1 MEKLLNEFLP
11 SVIEFSKGHDI
22 YVVDNASKDDS
33 VKFLQQNFPNVNAI
47 ELSKN
52 YGYAGGYNRAVQQ
65 IDAELL
71 CFLNSDVR
79 VSKNWLKPIIK
90 SFKKDRSMAI
100 AQPKILDQKIQIC
113 SNMLEQP
120 EVLLT
125 NLDTLIVAVGFLIPL
140 KLIMDNTTTNVL
152 YFGLQALV
160 FLSEKIFL

>member
-1 MEKLLNEFLP
+1 MKLAIIILNWNGKKLLNEFLP

-79 VSKNWLKPIIK
+79 VSENWLKPIIK
-90 SFKKDRSMAI
+90 SFKKDRTIAI
-100 AQPKILDQKIQIC
+100 AQPKILDQK
-113 SNMLEQP
+113 NPDLFEY
-120 EVLLT
+120 
-125 NLDTLIVAVGFLIPL
+125 AGAAGGFIYQL
-140 KLIMDNTTTNVL
+140 
-152 YFGLQALV
+152 
-160 FLSEKIFL
+160 